1 MILLSGAWVCVYLSD
16 TEKYKAASKA
26 LQAAVGILVII
37 ALALTI
43 VTICVVNATMQTAEI
58 MYFSMSVG
66 GGLIATLV
74 MFVAFTIAA
83 GLISGRFKDAPK
95 TENPIEREAA

>member
-1 MILLSGAWVCVYLSD
+1 
-16 TEKYKAASKA
+16 
-26 LQAAVGILVII
+26 
-37 ALALTI
+37 
-43 VTICVVNATMQTAEI
+43 MQTAEI

>member
-1 MILLSGAWVCVYLSD
+1 MCAYLSD

-66 GGLIATLV
+66 GGMIAALV

-83 GLISGRFKDAPK
+83 GLISGRCKDAPK